1 MDCFGRKPKI
11 LGSGKPKRTRRLVHH
26 NDIQFVPKIPNEFEC
41 SSKILNDVAECPVV
55 VEDVLLMPKFDK
67 NEVSIAI
74 KLRMKFWINFKTD
87 ENLISNPNTRVRG

>member
-1 MDCFGRKPKI
+1 M
-11 LGSGKPKRTRRLVHH
+11 
-26 NDIQFVPKIPNEFEC
+26 
-41 SSKILNDVAECPVV
+41 AECPVV